1 MNMFRCH
8 SLIWVTLVWASIF
21 AYTLMAHLNTHHVA
35 KTTALVAAIAIS
47 VLGAG
52 LLIYQEVAKHTKV
65 ILWFCSWFVTVL
77 LGMVFF
83 SEDYISD
90 LTLNIWVTVVSAV
103 AALFWCVVSHA
114 DKITEPGLH
123 WYVWS
128 MFTIV
133 VLCSVFNNTTSQAVV
148 VYVLNCVLSTFINVA
163 YLIHICRKQAQN
175 SRRCRQLTRVTTCF
189 VISLLLLIGSVLHK
203 TNTISNDVWT
213 EYVLAVQVC
222 VLLALIIDS
231 IIGFS
236 QNDYKQVSNMPND
249 DV

>member
-8 SLIWVTLVWASIF
+8 SLVWVTLVWTSLF
-21 AYTLMAHLNTHHVA
+21 SYTLMAHMGTHHVA
-35 KTTALVAAIAIS
+35 KTAALVGAIAIS
-47 VLGAG
+47 VVGAG
-52 LLIYQEVAKHTKV
+52 LLIYQEVAKHTKI
-65 ILWFCSWFVTVL
+65 ILWFCSWVVAVL

-83 SEDYISD
+83 TEEYISD
-90 LTLNIWVTVVSAV
+90 LALNLWVTVVSAV

-128 MFTIV
+128 MFTLV
-133 VLCSVFNNTTSQAVV
+133 VLCSVFNNTTSQAIA
-148 VYVLNCVLSTFINVA
+148 VYILNCVLSTVINVA
-163 YLIHICRKQAQN
+163 YLIHICRRQAQN
-175 SRRCRQLTRVTTCF
+175 SRRCRQLTRVSTCF
-189 VISLLLLIGSVLHK
+189 AISLLLLVGSVLQK
-203 TNTISNDVWT
+203 TDTISNDVWN

-222 VLLALIIDS
+222 VFLAFIIDG

-236 QNDYKQVSNMPND
+236 QNDYKQVANMPND